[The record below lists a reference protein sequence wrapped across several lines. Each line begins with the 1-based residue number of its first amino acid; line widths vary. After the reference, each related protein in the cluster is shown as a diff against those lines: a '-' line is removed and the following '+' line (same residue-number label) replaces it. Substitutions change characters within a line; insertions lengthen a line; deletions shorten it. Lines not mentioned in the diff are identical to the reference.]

1 MGVGKY
7 LILIE
12 FDLVWLFFRPNIF
25 CLLCYRS
32 IALMPEEPEDMWHSY
47 NLIAEGDAVT
57 ASTVRKVQ
65 TESSTGSSTSNRVR
79 TTLTIR
85 VENIDFDTQACM
97 LRLKGRNIVE
107 NQYVKV
113 NILLFNYFSVHCN
126 IKLLLNLVF

>member
-1 MGVGKY
+1 MTIY
-7 LILIE
+7 
-12 FDLVWLFFRPNIF
+12 F
-25 CLLCYRS
+25 RS
-32 IALMPEEPEDMWHSY
+32 IGLVPEEPEDMWHAY

-65 TESSTGSSTSNRVR
+65 TESSTGSSTSSRVR

-113 NILLFNYFSVHCN
+113 KSCLQKVSNSYLPINQL
-126 IKLLLNLVF
+126 

>member
-1 MGVGKY
+1 
-7 LILIE
+7 
-12 FDLVWLFFRPNIF
+12 
-25 CLLCYRS
+25 
-32 IALMPEEPEDMWHSY
+32 MPEEPEDMWHSY

-65 TESSTGSSTSNRVR
+65 IESSTGSSTSNRVR
-79 TTLTIR
+79 TTLTIS

-113 NILLFNYFSVHCN
+113 NRFISCIFFQLFN
-126 IKLLLNLVF
+126 K